1 MKIVAVKNGSLLTV
15 VLDDQTSFRISKDLF
30 LEQKILV
37 GQDYSQKQI
46 NHFKNLALIESYYYK
61 CLNLLSFRQRS
72 QLELINYLKKFK
84 LKTNQINQIIEKLS
98 YNGYLQENKFL
109 KSYIHDSLYLNF
121 KSKRKIRYELIKKG
135 FSAQQL
141 ESVLSQFSDQE
152 TLINLIKKKQKM
164 TKYTDQKKLINYLI
178 NQGFDYEDIK
188 IILAKQVDRNG

>member
-30 LEQKILV
+30 LEQKLLV
-37 GQDYSQKQI
+37 GQDYSQEQI

-72 QLELINYLKKFK
+72 RLELINYLKKFK

>member
-30 LEQKILV
+30 LEQKLLV

-72 QLELINYLKKFK
+72 RLELINYLKKFK

-164 TKYTDQKKLINYLI
+164 TKYTDQKKMINYLI

>member
-30 LEQKILV
+30 LEQKLLV
-37 GQDYSQKQI
+37 GQDYSQEQI

-72 QLELINYLKKFK
+72 RLELINYLKKFK

-164 TKYTDQKKLINYLI
+164 TKYTDQKKMINYLI
-178 NQGFDYEDIK
+178 NQGFDYEDVK